1 MIDTLHNA
9 LVHYSWNKFTSS
21 HAIYYWEVSICW
33 NCFDNIRYYTG
44 YPKDL
49 GPSRVI
55 HFTSEREFVNLL
67 HEGFPVVVAFTIR
80 WSGWNLL
87 LNTLTMKLIYVWM
100 KKKSNTNWFKN
111 NFLLFNNAGGITQNI
126 LTKY

>member
-1 MIDTLHNA
+1 MIGALHNA
-9 LVHYSWNKFTSS
+9 LVSYSWNKFTSS
-21 HAIYYWEVSICW
+21 DAVYYHICLLSIYL
-33 NCFDNIRYYTG
+33 NCCDNIRYYTG

-80 WSGWNLL
+80 WS
-87 LNTLTMKLIYVWM
+87 V
-100 KKKSNTNWFKN
+100 
-111 NFLLFNNAGGITQNI
+111 
-126 LTKY
+126 